1 MLSIFVVLRECFS
14 NKTLLILSFTFNFYI
29 KNGNSFIRFWLHL
42 MIKTEK
48 FQVPMTAKEKKI
60 VKKNVP
66 QTVYI

>member
-1 MLSIFVVLRECFS
+1 
-14 NKTLLILSFTFNFYI
+14 
-29 KNGNSFIRFWLHL
+29 